1 MIVATIMCATIF
13 VCKKGKKMYV
23 IDKPR
28 ENNLVKLYRIEF
40 SKDYNM
46 AVKNNLEI
54 TDATVR
60 AILNMPEEPKRKKI
74 FGIF

>member
-1 MIVATIMCATIF
+1 MNRRRIMCAAIF
-13 VCKKGKKMYV
+13 VCKRGKKMYV

>member
-1 MIVATIMCATIF
+1 VGGDFCLS
-13 VCKKGKKMYV
+13 KGKKMYV
-23 IDKPR
+23 INKPR
-28 ENNLVKLYRIEF
+28 ENDLVKLYRIEF
-40 SKDYNM
+40 TKDYNM

-60 AILNMPEEPKRKKI
+60 AILGYKEPERKKI

>member
-1 MIVATIMCATIF
+1 VGGDFCLS
-13 VCKKGKKMYV
+13 KGKKMYV
-23 IDKPR
+23 INRPR
-28 ENNLVKLYRIEF
+28 ENDLVKLYRIEF

-60 AILNMPEEPKRKKI
+60 AILGYKEPERKKI

>member
-1 MIVATIMCATIF
+1 MWVAIF
-13 VCKKGKKMYV
+13 VCRKEKKMYV
-23 IDKPR
+23 INRPR
-28 ENNLVKLYRIEF
+28 ENDLVKLYRIEF

-60 AILNMPEEPKRKKI
+60 AILGYKEPERKKI

>member
-1 MIVATIMCATIF
+1 MF
-13 VCKKGKKMYV
+13 GV